1 MAPEP
6 PVSAPSPGPTLSLG
20 STHGHTATAADGVAA
35 LLRRIEGVDRSGPTL
50 RSVIRTNHDAVTE
63 AAALD
68 VEAAAG
74 RRRGPLH
81 GVSVLV
87 KDNIDTAGAMGT
99 TAGSLALAGAGPAAD
114 APLVRRLR
122 DAGMVVLGKTNL
134 SEWANFR
141 SSGSSS
147 GWSAVGGLCVNP
159 HALDRS
165 AGGSS
170 SGSGAA
176 VAAGLAP
183 LAVGTETDGSI
194 LCPAALCGVVGI
206 KPTVGLVDG
215 TGIVPISHSQDT
227 AGPIARTVRDAALL
241 LSVLASAGRPG
252 GRGDGSGPGSGAP
265 AGDPPVPGRRAYDDY
280 QAYCRSDGLRGARI
294 GLPRHGLWGYSARA
308 DALAEEA
315 VRVLA
320 AQGATIVDPANLP
333 SLDELSMSEA
343 EMTVLATEFKVG
355 IEAYLATRG
364 VRAPDGRGAADA
376 GSRVAGAS
384 GVAGS
389 DGLRVPRTLADLMAF
404 NDAHADVEFA
414 HFGQDRF
421 EDALRTG
428 GLDDPA
434 YREALETCRRLGRS
448 EGIDAALRTHDLDA
462 LVAPTYPPAW
472 KIDLVNGDHVSGSCT
487 QVPAVAGYPVITVPC
502 GAADGLPVGLAFI
515 GTAWSEPTL
524 IRLAYAFEQAL
535 DFSLTPAFRPPQTG

>member
-1 MAPEP
+1 MSPSPHSAASPEP
-6 PVSAPSPGPTLSLG
+6 PHVQGSPTAQ
-20 STHGHTATAADGVAA
+20 TATAVDQVAA
-35 LLRRIEGVDRSGPTL
+35 LLQRIEEIDRSGPLL
-50 RSVIRTNHDAVTE
+50 RSVIRTNDDAPIE
-63 AAALD
+63 AAARD
-68 VEAAAG
+68 AEAAAG
-74 RRRGPLH
+74 QPRGPLH

-99 TAGSLALAGAGPAAD
+99 TAGSLALAGDSPAAD

-122 DAGMVVLGKTNL
+122 DAGMVVLGKANL

-183 LAVGTETDGSI
+183 MAVGTETDGSI

-227 AGPIARTVRDAALL
+227 AGPIARTVRDAAAL
-241 LSVLASAGRPG
+241 LSILASAGSAG
-252 GRGDGSGPGSGAP
+252 GRAGARAGDGQVGSR
-265 AGDPPVPGRRAYDDY
+265 AGLATDPPVPGRRAYDDF
-280 QAYCRSDGLRGARI
+280 QAYCLADGLRGARI
-294 GLPRHGLWGYSARA
+294 GVPRHGLWGYSTEA
-308 DALAEEA
+308 DDLAEEA
-315 VRVLA
+315 VRLLA
-320 AQGATIVDPANLP
+320 ARGATIVDPADLP
-333 SLDELSMSEA
+333 SLDELATSDA

-355 IEAYLATRG
+355 IGAYLATRG
-364 VRAPDGRGAADA
+364 NHSPDSRGPDGQ
-376 GSRVAGAS
+376 
-384 GVAGS
+384 
-389 DGLRVPRTLADLMAF
+389 RVPRTLDDLVAF
-404 NDAHADVEFA
+404 NDAHADVELV

-421 EDALRTG
+421 EDALRTN

-434 YREALETCRRLGRS
+434 YRGALETCRRLGRA
-448 EGIDAALRTHDLDA
+448 EGIDAAVRTHDLDA

-472 KIDLVNGDHVSGSCT
+472 KIDLVNGDRVVGSCT
-487 QVPAVAGYPVITVPC
+487 QMPAVAGYPVITVPC
-502 GAADGLPVGLAFI
+502 GASAGLPVGLAFL

-535 DFSLTPAFRPPQTG
+535 GLSPTPTFRPPQTG

>member
-1 MAPEP
+1 
-6 PVSAPSPGPTLSLG
+6 
-20 STHGHTATAADGVAA
+20 VAA
-35 LLRRIEGVDRSGPTL
+35 LLRRIEEIDRSGPLL
-50 RSVIRTNHDAVTE
+50 RSVIRTNDDAPTE

-68 VEAAAG
+68 AEAAAG

-81 GVSVLV
+81 GVPVLV
-87 KDNIDTAGAMGT
+87 KDNIDTAGPMGT
-99 TAGSLALAGAGPAAD
+99 TAGSLALAGDSPAAD

-122 DAGMVVLGKTNL
+122 DAGMVVLGKANL

-183 LAVGTETDGSI
+183 MAVGTETDGSI

-227 AGPIARTVRDAALL
+227 AGPIARTVRDAAAL
-241 LSVLASAGRPG
+241 LSVLASAGSTGARAGASGGSSPG
-252 GRGDGSGPGSGAP
+252 GRAGGRAGGGRVGSRDGLA
-265 AGDPPVPGRRAYDDY
+265 ADPPVPGRRAYDDY
-280 QAYCRSDGLRGARI
+280 QAYCLADGLRGARI
-294 GLPRHGLWGYSARA
+294 GVPRHGLWGYSAGA
-308 DALAEEA
+308 DDLAEEA
-315 VRVLA
+315 VRLLA
-320 AQGATIVDPANLP
+320 ARGATIVDPADLP
-333 SLDELSMSEA
+333 SLDELATSDA

-364 VRAPDGRGAADA
+364 SHSPNTRDADGQRTPRA
-376 GSRVAGAS
+376 
-384 GVAGS
+384 
-389 DGLRVPRTLADLMAF
+389 LADLVAF
-404 NDAHADVEFA
+404 NDAHADVELA

-421 EDALRTG
+421 EDALRTN

-434 YREALETCRRLGRS
+434 YREALETCRRLGRA

-472 KIDLVNGDHVSGSCT
+472 KIDLVNGDRVVGSCT
-487 QVPAVAGYPVITVPC
+487 QIPAVAGYPVITVPC
-502 GAADGLPVGLAFI
+502 GASAGLPVGLAFL

-535 DFSLTPAFRPPQTG
+535 DLSLTPTFRPPQAG